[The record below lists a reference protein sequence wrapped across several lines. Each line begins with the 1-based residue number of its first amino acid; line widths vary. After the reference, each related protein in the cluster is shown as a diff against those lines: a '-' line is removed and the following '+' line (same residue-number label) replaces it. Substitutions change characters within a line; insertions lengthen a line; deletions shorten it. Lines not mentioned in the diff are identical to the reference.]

1 MGAKQQLRDAVIMLE
16 SAKLMAE
23 TAAMMMKEA
32 RKNKSI
38 ATSMLRH
45 SGNELTAAETFL
57 KKSIARGQG
66 NEDSEDEDDEPANDE
81 LSNTQLKAVTAID
94 ATIPNKRGSFSEC
107 CTYNEKYHVEV
118 DQDWTEKQLRAATAS
133 TTDNT
138 QEEGSKSTHK
148 GQRKGSLIR
157 RLLKKK
163 KSRRHDNDDG
173 ENDANEQEELTDKQ
187 LNTVPAVAGTTTPNK
202 RGSFSECATYN
213 EKYHVEVDQE
223 WVQKQLRDVAANT
236 TTADNKPVEGSKSQ
250 PAEDEWTEE
259 QLEALAGGHCTIDDF
274 EPQQEKEEEGWT
286 KEQLEAMKPKG
297 SARQARKGSLTC
309 TYSGQ
314 YGKNEDEEE
323 EPQPAGDEWTEEQLE
338 ALASGQCTMN
348 DFEQQQEEEE
358 GWTEEQLEAMK
369 PKGSAR
375 QARKGSLTCTYTG
388 QYTHNEQEQP
398 EEEEEDS
405 WTEEQLEALASGQC
419 TTNDFEQQQDEG
431 WTEEQLEAMK
441 PKGFRQTEK
450 ILNSTPNC

>member
-1 MGAKQQLRDAVIMLE
+1 MG
-16 SAKLMAE
+16 
-23 TAAMMMKEA
+23 
-32 RKNKSI
+32 
-38 ATSMLRH
+38 
-45 SGNELTAAETFL
+45 
-57 KKSIARGQG
+57 
-66 NEDSEDEDDEPANDE
+66 
-81 LSNTQLKAVTAID
+81 
-94 ATIPNKRGSFSEC
+94 
-107 CTYNEKYHVEV
+107 
-118 DQDWTEKQLRAATAS
+118 
-133 TTDNT
+133 
-138 QEEGSKSTHK
+138 
-148 GQRKGSLIR
+148 
-157 RLLKKK
+157 
-163 KSRRHDNDDG
+163 
-173 ENDANEQEELTDKQ
+173 
-187 LNTVPAVAGTTTPNK
+187 K

-223 WVQKQLRDVAANT
+223 WVKKQLRDVVANT

-259 QLEALAGGHCTIDDF
+259 QLEALASGHCNIDDF

-286 KEQLEAMKPKG
+286 KEQLEAMKPRE

-323 EPQPAGDEWTEEQLE
+323 EPQPAGDAWTEEQLE
-338 ALASGQCTMN
+338 ALASGQCTIN
-348 DFEQQQEEEE
+348 DFEQQQEEEEE

-398 EEEEEDS
+398 EEEEEDG

-450 ILNSTPNC
+450 NSQ

>member
-1 MGAKQQLRDAVIMLE
+1 M
-16 SAKLMAE
+16 
-23 TAAMMMKEA
+23 
-32 RKNKSI
+32 
-38 ATSMLRH
+38 
-45 SGNELTAAETFL
+45 GNELTAAQTFL

-66 NEDSEDEDDEPANDE
+66 NEDSEDEDDEPANEE
-81 LSNTQLKAVTAID
+81 LSNTQLKAVTAVD

-118 DQDWTEKQLRAATAS
+118 DQDWTEKQLRTATAS

-163 KSRRHDNDDG
+163 KSRRHGNDDG
-173 ENDANEQEELTDKQ
+173 ENDANE
-187 LNTVPAVAGTTTPNK
+187 
-202 RGSFSECATYN
+202 
-213 EKYHVEVDQE
+213 
-223 WVQKQLRDVAANT
+223 
-236 TTADNKPVEGSKSQ
+236 
-250 PAEDEWTEE
+250 
-259 QLEALAGGHCTIDDF
+259 
-274 EPQQEKEEEGWT
+274 
-286 KEQLEAMKPKG
+286 
-297 SARQARKGSLTC
+297 
-309 TYSGQ
+309 
-314 YGKNEDEEE
+314 
-323 EPQPAGDEWTEEQLE
+323 
-338 ALASGQCTMN
+338 QCTMN

-398 EEEEEDS
+398 EEEEEDG

-419 TTNDFEQQQDEG
+419 TTNDFEQQG
-431 WTEEQLEAMK
+431 
-441 PKGFRQTEK
+441 R
-450 ILNSTPNC
+450 